1 MKHYTEFEKAVKHVK
16 DCLFWDFVDGVWND
30 VIVTP
35 LDRNYF
41 NRLMQQVSDAHARE
55 VETLNAEN
63 AKLRKLVR
71 DFLYEHEDYFAE
83 GNYFIGDIDLEHAMQ
98 HNHAV
103 FRHEAR
109 ELGVEVD

>member
-1 MKHYTEFEKAVKHVK
+1 MTHYTEFEKAVRHVR

-55 VETLNAEN
+55 VEALNAEN
-63 AKLRKLVR
+63 AKLRELAADMR
-71 DFLYEHEDYFAE
+71 EAFIH
-83 GNYFIGDIDLEHAMQ
+83 GNCYRWCEFKEPCDGKCQYIDRM
-98 HNHAV
+98 
-103 FRHEAR
+103 R
-109 ELGVEVD
+109 ELGVVE